1 MLLLEIDVWET
12 TCTDIPLYG
21 FGFKK
26 RMYFTASYCNYRK
39 MTSNNPAAFGNQ
51 LFSHTLNY
59 CASKRLDNC
68 GNINKIS
75 YQFVL

>member
-1 MLLLEIDVWET
+1 
-12 TCTDIPLYG
+12 
-21 FGFKK
+21 
-26 RMYFTASYCNYRK
+26 MYFTASYCNYRK

-59 CASKRLDNC
+59 YASKRLDNC
-68 GNINKIS
+68 GNMNKIS